1 MICFLK
7 KFREFIMS
15 EIILGRLKNIISS
28 QLGIDKEKIVP
39 SADFTKELGADSLDV
54 VELVMA
60 FEEEFE
66 IEIDDQVAGEMS
78 TVQDAL
84 DFIKKQTKEVG

>member
-1 MICFLK
+1 
-7 KFREFIMS
+7 MS
-15 EIILGRLKNIISS
+15 ESATLEKLQTIVSN
-28 QLGIDKEKIVP
+28 QLGIDKSKVVV

-66 IEIDDQVAGEMS
+66 IEIDDEVAGDMA
-78 TVQDAL
+78 TVQDVL
-84 DFIKKQTKEVG
+84 DYILENQ